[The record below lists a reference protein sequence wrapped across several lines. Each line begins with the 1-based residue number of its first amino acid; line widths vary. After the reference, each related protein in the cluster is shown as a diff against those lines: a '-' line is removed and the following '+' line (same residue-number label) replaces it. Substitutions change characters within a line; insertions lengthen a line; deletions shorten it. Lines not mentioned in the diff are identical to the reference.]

1 MILKSFF
8 AVAIFTANMAFSQIA
23 TDTPAQPLPPA
34 TTIPIV
40 FTKSIDA
47 NHVHAGDPIMAKTT
61 QLVILADEHVLPAGS
76 QVVGHVIA
84 GTPFTFDPTPYAKQ
98 RQSTLELQFDAI
110 VDHGNKIPLSVYVR
124 AIADP
129 LSSWDATKPKST
141 DLDSLSTTTQIGGD
155 LVTPSQSE
163 VRSQEDDVVGY
174 KRRGGVFAH
183 LIAAKGNSPDGCDA
197 SDTEQ
202 SMGIFSASACG
213 LYGFP
218 DTTFVRSGRSGATS
232 TILLES
238 RRRPMKIYSKSNALL
253 EVTDGDMHLAVR

>member
-1 MILKSFF
+1 MVLKSFF
-8 AVAIFTANMAFSQIA
+8 AVVVFAANVASSQTSAHITAQSL
-23 TDTPAQPLPPA
+23 PLG
-34 TTIPIV
+34 TTIPII

-47 NHVHAGDPIMAKTT
+47 NHVHAGDPIAAKTT
-61 QLVILADEHVLPAGS
+61 QLVILADGHVLPVGS

-84 GTPFTFDPTPYAKQ
+84 GTPFAFDPTPYAKQ
-98 RQSTLELQFDAI
+98 KQSSLEIQFDAI
-110 VDHGNKIPLSVYVR
+110 VDHGDKLPLSVYVR

-141 DLDSLSTTTQIGGD
+141 DFDSLSTTTQIGGD

-174 KRRGGVFAH
+174 KRREGVFAH
-183 LIAAKGNSPDGCDA
+183 LIAAKGSSPDGCDA

-218 DTTFVRSGRSGATS
+218 DTTFVRSGRSGTAS

-253 EVTDGDMHLAVR
+253 EVTDGDIRVAAR

>member
-1 MILKSFF
+1 MVLKSFF
-8 AVAIFTANMAFSQIA
+8 AVAVFSANLAFSQIA
-23 TDTPAQPLPPA
+23 THTTAQPLLPA

-40 FTKSIDA
+40 FTKSVDA
-47 NHVHAGDPIMAKTT
+47 NHVHAGDPIAARTT
-61 QLVILADEHVLPAGS
+61 QLVILADGHVLPAGS

-84 GTPFTFDPTPYAKQ
+84 GIPFAFDPTPYAKQ
-98 RQSTLELQFDAI
+98 KQSSLEIQFDAI
-110 VDHGNKIPLSVYVR
+110 VDRGDKLPLSVYVR

-141 DLDSLSTTTQIGGD
+141 DFDSLSTTTQIGGD

-174 KRRGGVFAH
+174 KRREGVFAH
-183 LIAAKGNSPDGCDA
+183 LIAAKGSSPDGCDA

-218 DTTFVRSGRSGATS
+218 DTTFVRSGRSGTTS

-238 RRRPMKIYSKSNALL
+238 HRRPMKIYSKSNALL
-253 EVTDGDMHLAVR
+253 EVTDGDIRVAAQ